1 MLNYINFHLFAYFV
15 GVVVVNNA
23 HRTEED
29 DAVVQAA
36 VMEVLANSVKA
47 LQEENE
53 ELKSKLEEFENE
65 SRN

>member
-1 MLNYINFHLFAYFV
+1 MI
-15 GVVVVNNA
+15 GA
-23 HRTEED
+23 HRREED

-65 SRN
+65 

>member
-1 MLNYINFHLFAYFV
+1 MI
-15 GVVVVNNA
+15 GA

-65 SRN
+65 